1 MSDWRI
7 RFAEFSRASASMEN
21 WPQVSVVIPVFNGSN
36 FLSEAIDSALA
47 QDYPN
52 FEVIVI
58 NDGSTDDGATE
69 RVALA
74 YGSAIRYFSKPN
86 GGVAS
91 ALNYAIHNMKGEYF
105 SWLSHDDLYMRS
117 KISRQVD
124 AALRHGSGD
133 VIVYSLAGAFLDD
146 QNVFR
151 QLDIPHEC
159 SNWFKY
165 FLATN
170 SSLHGCT
177 LLIPRAAFQV
187 CGRFDERLQTTQDYD
202 MWFRLAEKY
211 RFLCVREV
219 LVKARQHGAQG
230 TVTMSSVVR
239 RECDSL
245 VCSFVS
251 RMKPADMAAYKEGAR
266 TAWLELARIS
276 YRRGLVKSARLALSK
291 IDNVSLEAILVRLA
305 GELTTAARF
314 ALITL
319 RLR

>member
-1 MSDWRI
+1 
-7 RFAEFSRASASMEN
+7 
-21 WPQVSVVIPVFNGSN
+21 
-36 FLSEAIDSALA
+36 
-47 QDYPN
+47 
-52 FEVIVI
+52 
-58 NDGSTDDGATE
+58 
-69 RVALA
+69 
-74 YGSAIRYFSKPN
+74 
-86 GGVAS
+86 
-91 ALNYAIHNMKGEYF
+91 MKGEYF

-305 GELTTAARF
+305 GEMTTAARF